1 MLVGQLKN
9 QIFIFSR
16 EVKVM
21 RIDVEDLKN
30 SNLERTLVFKN
41 FLPVKKRETWTKSKD
56 ILAEDNKSA
65 MPPVE
70 ESV

>member
-1 MLVGQLKN
+1 
-9 QIFIFSR
+9 
-16 EVKVM
+16 M

-30 SNLERTLVFKN
+30 SSLERTLVVKN

-56 ILAEDNKSA
+56 ILAEENKSA

>member
-1 MLVGQLKN
+1 
-9 QIFIFSR
+9 
-16 EVKVM
+16 M

-41 FLPVKKRETWTKSKD
+41 SLPVKKRETWTKSKD

>member
-1 MLVGQLKN
+1 
-9 QIFIFSR
+9 
-16 EVKVM
+16 M
-21 RIDVEDLKN
+21 RIDLEDLKN
-30 SNLERTLVFKN
+30 SSLERTLVFKN
-41 FLPVKKRETWTKSKD
+41 FLLVKKRETWTKSKD

>member
-1 MLVGQLKN
+1 
-9 QIFIFSR
+9 
-16 EVKVM
+16 M

-30 SNLERTLVFKN
+30 SSLERTLVFKN

-65 MPPVE
+65 MRPVE

>member
-1 MLVGQLKN
+1 
-9 QIFIFSR
+9 
-16 EVKVM
+16 M
-21 RIDVEDLKN
+21 RIDLEDLKN
-30 SNLERTLVFKN
+30 SSLERTPLVFKN